1 LIIDN
6 DDELYL
12 YGLVMLY
19 GNCVVLNFQ
28 PLSIKREA
36 GVAAVAADADNQE
49 ATEPEPELTKEIADS
64 QLTNPG
70 TADLK
75 KGADRT
81 IKSAAKRRRL
91 PGAGRKVFLLYI
103 SI

>member
-1 LIIDN
+1 
-6 DDELYL
+6 
-12 YGLVMLY
+12 MLY

-36 GVAAVAADADNQE
+36 GVAAVADNQE

-91 PGAGRKVFLLYI
+91 PGSGRKVNFLPDLSFLYPA
-103 SI
+103 